1 VDGICYISI
10 DDIDMF
16 ERISNGLYPSALHRV
31 MGSKTS
37 TMQYS
42 IPAFVAP
49 KMDEMNEPQAAR
61 VERGGEKV
69 VETKAFRDYSQMM
82 LEQIS
87 VR

>member
-1 VDGICYISI
+1 VDGVCYISI

-16 ERISNGLYPSALHRV
+16 ERVSNGLYPSALHRV

-49 KMDEMNEPQAAR
+49 KMDEVNEPQAAR
-61 VERGGEKV
+61 VERVGRRWLRLRRLGSI
-69 VETKAFRDYSQMM
+69 R
-82 LEQIS
+82 
-87 VR
+87 R